1 MSRNRR
7 MVIAAGPVALA
18 TAVLAPALE
27 VDAARAAFPGANGRI
42 AFEVESWT
50 PADPCLP
57 DPHGCEP
64 SPSSSIETVLPS
76 GRGRREVYRP
86 SVGRVRPDWSPN
98 GSRLAFQLG
107 GRLAWIRGDGTGLRP
122 LPQLT
127 EAEHDPA
134 WSPDGRRLAFIGN
147 RRCFGCSWLYTVRRD
162 GTALRRISGEHAS
175 WPAWSVR
182 GRIAFAND
190 DDMMGDRIGVRDGL
204 YSIEPDGS
212 KLRRVFTR
220 RWGGVQQPDWSPD
233 GRTIAFHARDNI
245 FTVGADGRDLKRL
258 TEPKETLGQGSTDPA
273 WSPDGRQI
281 AFIRDGDLYV
291 MRASGRGVRRVVD
304 APAQSLDPTRPW
316 AVLSAPS
323 WQPLPR

>member
-1 MSRNRR
+1 M
-7 MVIAAGPVALA
+7 
-18 TAVLAPALE
+18 
-27 VDAARAAFPGANGRI
+27 
-42 AFEVESWT
+42 
-50 PADPCLP
+50 
-57 DPHGCEP
+57 
-64 SPSSSIETVLPS
+64 LPS

-98 GSRLAFQLG
+98 GRRLAFQLE
-107 GRLAWIRGDGTGLRP
+107 GRLAWVRGDGTGLRL

-162 GTALRRISGEHAS
+162 GTAMRRISREHAS

-190 DDMMGDRIGVRDGL
+190 DDRMGDRIGVRDGL

-212 KLRRVFTR
+212 NLRRVFTR

-258 TEPKETLGQGSTDPA
+258 TGPKETRGQGSTDPA
-273 WSPDGRQI
+273 WSPDGR
-281 AFIRDGDLYV
+281 ADCVHPRRRSLCHAGE
-291 MRASGRGVRRVVD
+291 RGRGEACRRCAGTEARPHTPVGRAELTELA
-304 APAQSLDPTRPW
+304 APAALTGPV
-316 AVLSAPS
+316 A
-323 WQPLPR
+323 